1 MNLNRR
7 KILFS
12 ALLISYKDRV
22 TFRFVYFDIDDT
34 LLNHRHAERAALQEV
49 RNAIPVLQKIPI
61 ETLWE
66 TYNRI
71 NRDLWDQ
78 YGHGE
83 ITRVDLQHLR
93 FSLTLSELGIS
104 LSFQETISQ
113 TYMKLYRRLWSWV
126 PDAEKALAD
135 IAAKWPVG
143 FLTNGFAEVQQ
154 AKAEKF
160 HLREISDIYVI
171 SEEVGCMKPSAC
183 IFQHA
188 TELAGVDK
196 SEILYVGDS
205 YKTDI
210 IGAKRFGW
218 QTVWLTDQ
226 NVDPEGVADMMISGM
241 GELSLRLNH
250 FK

>member
-1 MNLNRR
+1 MNLNRS

-12 ALLISYKDRV
+12 ALLISFKDRV

-49 RNAIPVLQKIPI
+49 RNAIPVLQKVAI

-78 YGHGE
+78 YGHGH
-83 ITRVDLQHLR
+83 ISRVDLQHLR
-93 FSLTLSELGIS
+93 FSLTLDELGIP

-113 TYMKLYRRLWSWV
+113 TYMRLYRRLWSWV
-126 PDAEKALAD
+126 PGAEQALAE
-135 IAAKWPVG
+135 ISAKWPVG
-143 FLTNGFAEVQQ
+143 FLTNGFAEIQH

-160 HLREISDIYVI
+160 NFRSVSDIYVI

-196 SEILYVGDS
+196 SQILYVGDS
-205 YKTDI
+205 YNTDI

-226 NVDPEGVADMMISGM
+226 HADPDGVADLMIGGM
-241 GELSLRLNH
+241 GELASRLGY